1 MEIEKKRK
9 FIINIL
15 YFAIILAIVWVILE
29 WGLSLIM
36 PFIIAFL
43 ISWALQ
49 RPIRFLSE
57 KLRVHKKILAIF
69 LVLLFYCTIG
79 LLIALLIIK
88 SFSAVGELIASLPAL
103 YEAHINPLIGKIY
116 DSLESSFIRLD
127 PELMNAL
134 ATLIQD
140 SAASIGEILSGLSM
154 TLAGAVSGA
163 ASSLPGFLI
172 RLLLMVIS
180 TFFISMDYDRLMG
193 FILRQFNDRTQE
205 LFFQIKKYIIGT
217 LFVCIR
223 SYALIMSITFVEL
236 SIGLHILRVENAFLI
251 ALLIAVFDI
260 LPVLGTGGIMIPWA
274 IITFLLGNYSLAI
287 GLAVLYVVITIIRNI
302 LEPKIVGGNIG
313 LHPVVTLISLFV
325 GAQLFGVVGLFGFP
339 IFLSL
344 LVNLN
349 KNGTIHLFKMDES
362 KESTESPKANRRI
375 MKRRRK

>member
-134 ATLIQD
+134 DTLIQD
-140 SAASIGEILSGLSM
+140 SAASIGEIISGLSM
-154 TLAGAVSGA
+154 TVAGAVSGA

-236 SIGLHILRVENAFLI
+236 SIGLHILRIENAFLI

-362 KESTESPKANRRI
+362 KESAKSPKVNRRI

>member
-134 ATLIQD
+134 DTLIQD
-140 SAASIGEILSGLSM
+140 SAASIGEIISGLSM
-154 TLAGAVSGA
+154 TVAGAVSGA

-362 KESTESPKANRRI
+362 KESAESPKVNRRI

>member
-134 ATLIQD
+134 DTLIQD
-140 SAASIGEILSGLSM
+140 SAASIGEIISGLSM
-154 TLAGAVSGA
+154 TVAGVVSGA

-362 KESTESPKANRRI
+362 KESAESPKVNRRI

>member
-88 SFSAVGELIASLPAL
+88 SFSAVGELIANLPAL

-134 ATLIQD
+134 DTLIQD
-140 SAASIGEILSGLSM
+140 SAASIGEIISGLSM
-154 TLAGAVSGA
+154 TVAGAVSGA

-236 SIGLHILRVENAFLI
+236 SIGLHILRIENAFLI

>member
-134 ATLIQD
+134 DTLIQD
-140 SAASIGEILSGLSM
+140 SAASIGEIISGLSM
-154 TLAGAVSGA
+154 TVAGAVSGA

-236 SIGLHILRVENAFLI
+236 SIGLHILRIENAFLI

-274 IITFLLGNYSLAI
+274 IITFLLGNFSLAI

-362 KESTESPKANRRI
+362 KESAKSPKVNRRI

>member
-134 ATLIQD
+134 DTLIQD
-140 SAASIGEILSGLSM
+140 SAASIGEIISGLSM
-154 TLAGAVSGA
+154 TVAGAVSGA

-362 KESTESPKANRRI
+362 KESTKSPKVNRRI

>member
-134 ATLIQD
+134 DTLIQD
-140 SAASIGEILSGLSM
+140 SAASIGEIISGLSM
-154 TLAGAVSGA
+154 TVAGAVSGA

-349 KNGTIHLFKMDES
+349 KKGTIHLFKMDES
-362 KESTESPKANRRI
+362 KESAKSPKANRRI

>member
-134 ATLIQD
+134 DTLIQD
-140 SAASIGEILSGLSM
+140 SAASIGEIISGLSM
-154 TLAGAVSGA
+154 TVAGAVSGA

-362 KESTESPKANRRI
+362 KESAKSPKVNRRI
-375 MKRRRK
+375 MKRRKK

>member
-15 YFAIILAIVWVILE
+15 YFAIILAIVWVIFGMGPVPYNAVYHCFFNFLGAAE
-29 WGLSLIM
+29 ANPL
-36 PFIIAFL
+36 FIGETARSQKK
-43 ISWALQ
+43 SWQ
-49 RPIRFLSE
+49 SFW
-57 KLRVHKKILAIF
+57 F
-69 LVLLFYCTIG
+69 CCFNCTIG

-134 ATLIQD
+134 DTLIQD
-140 SAASIGEILSGLSM
+140 SAASIGEIISGLSM
-154 TLAGAVSGA
+154 TVAGAVSGA

-180 TFFISMDYDRLMG
+180 TFFISMDYDQTHGLYSSSVQRPYTRAFLP
-193 FILRQFNDRTQE
+193 D
-205 LFFQIKKYIIGT
+205 KKVYHWHPV
-217 LFVCIR
+217 VCIR

-287 GLAVLYVVITIIRNI
+287 GLAAAVCSDYNY
-302 LEPKIVGGNIG
+302 
-313 LHPVVTLISLFV
+313 S
-325 GAQLFGVVGLFGFP
+325 
-339 IFLSL
+339 
-344 LVNLN
+344 
-349 KNGTIHLFKMDES
+349 
-362 KESTESPKANRRI
+362 
-375 MKRRRK
+375 

>member
-134 ATLIQD
+134 DTLIQD
-140 SAASIGEILSGLSM
+140 SAASIGEIISGLSM
-154 TLAGAVSGA
+154 TVAGAVSGA

>member
-134 ATLIQD
+134 DTLIQD
-140 SAASIGEILSGLSM
+140 SAASIGEIISGLSM
-154 TLAGAVSGA
+154 TVAGAVSGA

-362 KESTESPKANRRI
+362 KESTESPKVNRRI

>member
-134 ATLIQD
+134 DTLIQD
-140 SAASIGEILSGLSM
+140 SAASIGEIISGLSM
-154 TLAGAVSGA
+154 TVAGVVSGA

-362 KESTESPKANRRI
+362 KESAESPEVNRRI

>member
-134 ATLIQD
+134 DTLIQD
-140 SAASIGEILSGLSM
+140 SAASIGEIISGLSM
-154 TLAGAVSGA
+154 TVAGAVSGA

-236 SIGLHILRVENAFLI
+236 SIGLHILRIENAFLI

>member
-134 ATLIQD
+134 DTLIQD
-140 SAASIGEILSGLSM
+140 SAASIGESISGLSM
-154 TLAGAVSGA
+154 TVAGAVSGA

-362 KESTESPKANRRI
+362 KESAESPKVNRRI

>member
-134 ATLIQD
+134 DTLIQD
-140 SAASIGEILSGLSM
+140 SAASIGEIISGLSM
-154 TLAGAVSGA
+154 TVAGAVSGA

-362 KESTESPKANRRI
+362 KESAESPKANRRI

>member
-49 RPIRFLSE
+49 RPIRFLSD

-134 ATLIQD
+134 DTLIQD
-140 SAASIGEILSGLSM
+140 SAASIGEIISGLSM
-154 TLAGAVSGA
+154 TVAGVVSGA

-362 KESTESPKANRRI
+362 KESAESPEVNRRI

>member
-134 ATLIQD
+134 DTLIQD
-140 SAASIGEILSGLSM
+140 SAASIGEIISGLSM
-154 TLAGAVSGA
+154 TVAGAVSGA

-236 SIGLHILRVENAFLI
+236 SIGLHILRIENAFLI

-362 KESTESPKANRRI
+362 KESAESPKVNRRI

>member
-103 YEAHINPLIGKIY
+103 YEAHINTLIGKIY

-134 ATLIQD
+134 DTLIQD
-140 SAASIGEILSGLSM
+140 SAASIGEIISGLSM
-154 TLAGAVSGA
+154 TVAGAVSGA

-236 SIGLHILRVENAFLI
+236 SIGLHILRIENAFLI

-362 KESTESPKANRRI
+362 KESAESPKVNRRI

>member
-134 ATLIQD
+134 DTLIQD
-140 SAASIGEILSGLSM
+140 SAASIGEIISGLSM
-154 TLAGAVSGA
+154 TVAGAVSGA

-362 KESTESPKANRRI
+362 KESAKVNRRI

>member
-134 ATLIQD
+134 DTLIQD
-140 SAASIGEILSGLSM
+140 SAASIGEIISGLSM
-154 TLAGAVSGA
+154 TVAGAVSGA
-163 ASSLPGFLI
+163 ASSLPGFSI

-236 SIGLHILRVENAFLI
+236 SIGLHIFRVENAYLI

>member
-1 MEIEKKRK
+1 
-9 FIINIL
+9 
-15 YFAIILAIVWVILE
+15 
-29 WGLSLIM
+29 
-36 PFIIAFL
+36 
-43 ISWALQ
+43 
-49 RPIRFLSE
+49 
-57 KLRVHKKILAIF
+57 
-69 LVLLFYCTIG
+69 
-79 LLIALLIIK
+79 
-88 SFSAVGELIASLPAL
+88 
-103 YEAHINPLIGKIY
+103 
-116 DSLESSFIRLD
+116 
-127 PELMNAL
+127 
-134 ATLIQD
+134 
-140 SAASIGEILSGLSM
+140 
-154 TLAGAVSGA
+154 
-163 ASSLPGFLI
+163 
-172 RLLLMVIS
+172 
-180 TFFISMDYDRLMG
+180 MDYDRLMG

-362 KESTESPKANRRI
+362 KESAKSPKANRRI

>member
-134 ATLIQD
+134 DTLIQD
-140 SAASIGEILSGLSM
+140 SAASIGEIISGLSM
-154 TLAGAVSGA
+154 TVAGAVSGA

-236 SIGLHILRVENAFLI
+236 SIGLHILRIENAFLI

-362 KESTESPKANRRI
+362 KESAKSPKANRRI

>member
-134 ATLIQD
+134 DTLIQD
-140 SAASIGEILSGLSM
+140 SAASIGEIISGLSM
-154 TLAGAVSGA
+154 TVAGAVSGA

-362 KESTESPKANRRI
+362 KESAKSPKANRRI

>member
-134 ATLIQD
+134 DTLIQD
-140 SAASIGEILSGLSM
+140 SAASIGEIISGLSM
-154 TLAGAVSGA
+154 TVAGAVSGA

-193 FILRQFNDRTQE
+193 FILLQFNDRTQE

-362 KESTESPKANRRI
+362 KESAKSPKVNRRI

>member
-57 KLRVHKKILAIF
+57 KLRVHKKILA
-69 LVLLFYCTIG
+69 LFYCTIG

-134 ATLIQD
+134 DTLIQD
-140 SAASIGEILSGLSM
+140 SAASIGEIISGLSM
-154 TLAGAVSGA
+154 TVAGVVSGA

-362 KESTESPKANRRI
+362 KESAESPKVNRRI

>member
-134 ATLIQD
+134 DTLIQD
-140 SAASIGEILSGLSM
+140 SAASIGEIISGLSM
-154 TLAGAVSGA
+154 TVAGAVSGA

-362 KESTESPKANRRI
+362 KESAKSPKVNRRI

>member
-134 ATLIQD
+134 DTLIQD
-140 SAASIGEILSGLSM
+140 SAASIGEIISGLSM
-154 TLAGAVSGA
+154 TVAGAVSGA

-236 SIGLHILRVENAFLI
+236 SIGLHILRIENAFLI

-349 KNGTIHLFKMDES
+349 KNETIHLFKMDES

>member
-88 SFSAVGELIASLPAL
+88 SFSAVGELIASLPTL

-134 ATLIQD
+134 DTLIQD
-140 SAASIGEILSGLSM
+140 SAASIGEIISGLSM
-154 TLAGAVSGA
+154 TVAGAVSGA

-362 KESTESPKANRRI
+362 KESAESPKVNRRI